1 MKGDCN
7 MNNEYLAFNENALT
21 LEEREYFEIQK
32 DVSNLIIRLIKRR
45 LDLNLSQRD
54 LAKMTNIKQPMIAR
68 IESGDT
74 IPRVDTLIRMIKAL
88 DLELSFDAKIY
99 ETININIT
107 INYNSENNDYKYA
120 KRFDN
125 SNQTYY
131 YA

>member
-1 MKGDCN
+1 
-7 MNNEYLAFNENALT
+7 MNNEYLAFDENALT

-32 DVSNLIIRLIKRR
+32 DVSNLVIRLIKRR

>member
-1 MKGDCN
+1 